1 MTKLLED
8 AVSKAR
14 VLSEDEQD
22 AIGAIVLQE
31 IESETRWKA
40 LFDQPKSV
48 EVLSKL
54 ADQAIE
60 QARAGRARK
69 LDLNDL

>member
-14 VLSEDEQD
+14 VLSEEEQD
-22 AIGAIVLQE
+22 AIGALVLQE
-31 IESETRWKA
+31 IESESRWSE
-40 LFDQPKSV
+40 LFSHPKSADL
-48 EVLSKL
+48 LSKL
-54 ADQAIE
+54 ADQALA
-60 QARAGRARK
+60 QARAGRAQK

>member
-31 IESETRWKA
+31 IESESRWNE
-40 LFDQPKSV
+40 LFSHPKSADL
-48 EVLSKL
+48 LSKL
-54 ADQAIE
+54 ADQALA
-60 QARAGRARK
+60 QARAGHVQK